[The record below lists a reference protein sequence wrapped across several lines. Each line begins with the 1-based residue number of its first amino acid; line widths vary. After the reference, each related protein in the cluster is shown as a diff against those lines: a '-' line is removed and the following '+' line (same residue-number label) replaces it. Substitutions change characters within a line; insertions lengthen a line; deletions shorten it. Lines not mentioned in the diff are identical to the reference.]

1 MIHWANFHLSS
12 ITIYNLLY
20 DHTHTQTNKKIYI
33 IVLFAVY
40 CKFVCNLHFVYT
52 LFI

>member
-20 DHTHTQTNKKIYI
+20 DHTHQKKKYIYI

-52 LFI
+52 LFIM